1 MGARLLG
8 WAGEPEG
15 SGPSSTLC
23 GGGSVAQSCEL
34 LGPLD
39 CSPPGSSVHGILQAR
54 TLEWAAILF
63 SRGSFRPG
71 DLSDPGIESGS
82 PALQVDSLPTES
94 PDDRL

>member
-23 GGGSVAQSCEL
+23 GGSSVAQSCEL

-39 CSPPGSSVHGILQAR
+39 CSPQAA
-54 TLEWAAILF
+54 LSMGF
-63 SRGSFRPG
+63 SRQEHWSGLPFYSPG
-71 DLSDPGIESGS
+71 DLSNPGIESGS
-82 PALQVDSLPTES
+82 PALRVDSLPTES